1 MPSMQK
7 FVINSEQSRLAKRH
21 RRNVFKAKIKA
32 KLVTAM
38 HLVAVLVVCFV
49 GLALTG
55 FGGK

>member
-1 MPSMQK
+1 MSLSQR

-32 KLVTAM
+32 KLVTM
-38 HLVAVLVVCFV
+38 LHLATIFVVCFV
-49 GLALTG
+49 GLGLAG